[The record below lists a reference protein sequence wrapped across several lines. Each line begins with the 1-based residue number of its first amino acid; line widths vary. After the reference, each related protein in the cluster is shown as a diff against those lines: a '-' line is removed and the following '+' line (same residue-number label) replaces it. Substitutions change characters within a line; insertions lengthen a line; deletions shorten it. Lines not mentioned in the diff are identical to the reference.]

1 MSYLLWALTLRQD
14 YKVSWGSLSLGSR
27 RQRAGQL
34 QEGVPKG
41 MKVFGVLLPSP
52 LPPLPSFHFLLP
64 PPPLLPPLPPPLL
77 LILFLLFCLLN
88 KRL

>member
-52 LPPLPSFHFLLP
+52 LPFYHLEAFRTIIFLSPQLSNQKLAPSVIPSWKL
-64 PPPLLPPLPPPLL
+64 
-77 LILFLLFCLLN
+77 
-88 KRL
+88 RQ